1 MTDEKLTTA
10 SEEMNAAAAA
20 PAETSADPAEKDES
34 LVFFTGGSSHSL
46 DSKGRII
53 IPAQFRELLGE
64 RFFVAP
70 TDDFKAIAL
79 YPTAT
84 WVAMRKRL
92 AKLSSYE
99 KLVRRYLTQFD
110 ALSYR
115 DQECDNQGRL
125 LLPARLRQR
134 LLGDE
139 KELEVSGAYDHV
151 MIATRPKSE
160 DDYLD
165 VVENMEAIQDR
176 LDVLNREHP
185 EDD

>member
-10 SEEMNAAAAA
+10 SEETNVAAAMPAEA
-20 PAETSADPAEKDES
+20 PAEPAEKDES

-53 IPAQFRELLGE
+53 IPSQFREQLGE
-64 RFFVAP
+64 KFFVAP

-84 WVAMRKRL
+84 WVSVRKRL

-99 KLVRRYLTQFD
+99 KLLRRYLTQFD
-110 ALSYR
+110 AMSYR

-139 KELEVSGAYDHV
+139 KELEVSGSYDRV
-151 MIATRPKSE
+151 IIATRAKTE

-165 VVENMEAIQDR
+165 VVEHMEDIQDR